1 MVENCF
7 TVSAFCICAVILAV
21 LLRQYCREQSLMI
34 SIATSV
40 AVMSVFVGLISPA
53 LLQIEEI
60 FTDAGISS
68 SYISLIFKAAA
79 ICFVTQI
86 TCDLCRD
93 SGESAISTVAELWC
107 RGAMTVMTV
116 PIVKAILEMIEDFL

>member
-1 MVENCF
+1 
-7 TVSAFCICAVILAV
+7 
-21 LLRQYCREQSLMI
+21 MI